1 MKIIKLMKGLV
12 RYLIFMV
19 IFSVIQ
25 VVCELYLP
33 NIMSEVVD
41 QGIATGNTSFI
52 VKEGFY
58 MFIITIVALIANIIV
73 VYCTSKFSNNY
84 GFQIRDSLYKKINS
98 FSKREI
104 DQFGASTLITRSTNN
119 VSNITSTFS
128 FGLRI
133 VIFAP
138 IMGIGAAVM
147 GYSQAAKLAPTV
159 IVAVLIL
166 MLGIG
171 LIFGIVLPKFNRLQQ
186 LLDKLNSSTREVLS
200 GLRVIKSFNKER
212 YFSNRFDKVNSEN
225 RDLNIFLNKILY
237 LVQPLMMLTIDV
249 STVVIVYISTKYLGT
264 PHLDL
269 GSMMAFIQYMS
280 TILISFLMILVI
292 ILNIPRVMVSF
303 RRINEILNVE
313 PSIQNTG
320 SIKLK
325 TLESIEFN
333 HVYFRYDGAK
343 KDMLKDLCFKIR
355 KGETIG
361 IIGSSGSGK
370 TTIVNLLLRH
380 IDPTDGEIL
389 INGIDIKEYDIQS
402 LRDMF
407 AYTPQKSLLFRG
419 TIKENLSF
427 NKKYKYNQL
436 DQAMEFASIKDFI
449 NKNEEGYDYNI
460 EQAAVNLSGG
470 QKQRMAIARAL
481 LSGGECLLFDDS
493 LSAVDYITDKKI
505 RQAIEEN
512 YSDKM
517 VILITQRVGTI
528 KDSNQIIVINE
539 GTVESIGDYK
549 TLEKESRV
557 FKEFIDSQTRGLINE
572 K

>member
-1 MKIIKLMKGLV
+1 
-12 RYLIFMV
+12 
-19 IFSVIQ
+19 
-25 VVCELYLP
+25 
-33 NIMSEVVD
+33 
-41 QGIATGNTSFI
+41 
-52 VKEGFY
+52 
-58 MFIITIVALIANIIV
+58 
-73 VYCTSKFSNNY
+73 
-84 GFQIRDSLYKKINS
+84 
-98 FSKREI
+98 
-104 DQFGASTLITRSTNN
+104 
-119 VSNITSTFS
+119 
-128 FGLRI
+128 
-133 VIFAP
+133 
-138 IMGIGAAVM
+138 MGIGAAVM
-147 GYSQAAKLAPTV
+147 GYSKAAKLAPTV
-159 IVAVLIL
+159 IIAVLIL

-249 STVVIVYISTKYLGT
+249 STVVIVYVSTKYLGT
-264 PHLDL
+264 PDLEL

-292 ILNIPRVMVSF
+292 ILNIPRVMISF

-343 KDMLKDLCFKIR
+343 RDMLKDLCFKIR

-389 INGIDIKEYDIQS
+389 INGIDIKEYDIES
-402 LRDMF
+402 LRSMF

-427 NKKYKYNQL
+427 NKKYKYDQL

-493 LSAVDYITDKKI
+493 LSAVDYITDRKI
-505 RQAIEEN
+505 REAIQEN

-528 KDSNQIIVINE
+528 KDSNQIIVIND